1 MISRALSELRHWRRL
16 RISQAVVGAG
26 QAAGSSR
33 RVAMFRISSILTCAA
48 MTLSLGAAL
57 SGPAA
62 AQAQSVTVSIPFNF
76 SANDQKVPAGTY
88 RISLQAPRYLSF
100 VDTQS
105 TRKQYLMLVQPT
117 GEQNGQDGGRLTFR
131 RDGESHYLYQVWM
144 PGQGQGR
151 QFVRTRTEQETL
163 RGLKA
168 PTFTRVQ
175 LPL

>member
-33 RVAMFRISSILTCAA
+33 RFAMFSISSILTCAA

-88 RISLQAPRYLSF
+88 RISLQAPRDLSF

-117 GEQNGQDGGRLTFR
+117 WEQNSEDGGRMIFR
-131 RDGESHYLYQVWM
+131 RYGDSNYLYQGWI
-144 PGQGQGR
+144 PAKGGGR
-151 QFVRTRTEQETL
+151 
-163 RGLKA
+163 
-168 PTFTRVQ
+168 
-175 LPL
+175 

>member
-1 MISRALSELRHWRRL
+1 
-16 RISQAVVGAG
+16 
-26 QAAGSSR
+26 
-33 RVAMFRISSILTCAA
+33 MFRISSILTCAA
-48 MTLSLGAAL
+48 PTLSLGAL

-117 GEQNGQDGGRLTFR
+117 GEQNSQDGGRLTFR
-131 RDGESHYLYQVWM
+131 RYGESNYLYQVWM
-144 PGQGQGR
+144 PGRGEGR
-151 QFVRTRTEQETL
+151 QFVRSRAEKETL

-168 PTFTRVQ
+168 PTFTQVQ
-175 LPL
+175 LPLPPAEQ